1 MKQFYFSILLIFG
14 FTSLSIAQNT
24 VTVDASA
31 AQNGYA
37 NVFETPAN
45 GGGFVFGQA
54 WGVPD
59 LKTVVDASANTLTLQ
74 PNYNNWG
81 DGTDGFW
88 VDQGTGLGNKNFEAN
103 TYVEDNSLV
112 GSELTFEGSVSSY
125 NISSDYQVLAFIKV
139 FNADFSF
146 LKQENFEI
154 VATGDFSVSYTN
166 VEASDAVVQYGFQVL
181 GLNAN
186 PTEEA
191 SLGSVIVESTQQELG
206 LPLTFEG
213 GQLPAFGDFNGSST
227 QVIANPDASGINTT
241 ANVAENTVPGGA
253 SFAGVGIGVPINL
266 TNDKYFKMQVWSPVA
281 NTPVLLKLEGGPP
294 PVERQVTTTTTGA
307 WEEIIFDFS
316 AEGAV
321 EYTTAVIFMNFNVVD
336 GATQTY
342 YWDNLEL
349 FTPPPPPGVNLP
361 ITFENGDNPNFQDFN
376 GSETEVISNPF
387 PDGLNPSENVAQNIV
402 PGNTSFAGVSF
413 DVSTID
419 LSLGNTFNLDV
430 RAILPDAPILLKL
443 ENTVNGTSIERE
455 IILSTVNEWE
465 NITFDFST
473 EANANYDKVT
483 LFMYFN
489 SPVSINR
496 VAYWDN
502 LKQNLN
508 DLVALPVTFESA
520 TADYNVIG
528 FEGADAAVEVNPD
541 PSGINTSNTV
551 VRLTKTEGAA
561 FFAGTAMG
569 LDVPIDFS
577 ETESISIKTWSPKAD
592 IPVRLKLEGSGGQV
606 MELDVNTTVTNE
618 WETLTWDF
626 SGQTAGVDWLTVV
639 LFFEFVVDLPGDGT
653 TYYYDDIDLA
663 PQIGDLVELPVTF
676 ESATAD
682 YNVIGFEGAD
692 SAVEANPDPSGINT
706 SNTVVRTTKT
716 EGAAFFAG
724 TGMGLDV
731 PIDFSETESISIK
744 TWSPKADIPVRL
756 KLEGPGG
763 EFIELDVNTTVEN
776 EWETLTWDFSG
787 QTAGVDWLTVVI
799 FFEFVVDLPGD
810 GSTYYYDDI
819 ELAAPLSIGDT
830 VLSTVVS
837 FPNPVKTLW
846 NVQAQETIT
855 DIIIYNLFGQKILS
869 ISPNMSDVSL
879 NMSEMRTGVYLAHVY
894 SDKGTKIIK
903 ILKE

>member
-103 TYVEDNSLV
+103 TYVEDNLLV

-227 QVIANPDASGINTT
+227 QVITNPDASGINTT

-349 FTPPPPPGVNLP
+349 FTPPPPPLALP
-361 ITFENGDNPNFQDFN
+361 LTFEGGQLPAFGDFN
-376 GSETEVISNPF
+376 GSSTQVITNP
-387 PDGLNPSENVAQNIV
+387 DASGINTTANVAENTV
-402 PGNTSFAGVSF
+402 PGGASFAGVGIGVPINLTNDKYFKMQVWSP
-413 DVSTID
+413 VA
-419 LSLGNTFNLDV
+419 NTPV
-430 RAILPDAPILLKL
+430 LLKL
-443 ENTVNGTSIERE
+443 EGGGPPPVERQVTTTTTGAWEE
-455 IILSTVNEWE
+455 II
-465 NITFDFST
+465 FDFSAEGAVEYT
-473 EANANYDKVT
+473 TAVI
-483 LFMYFN
+483 FMNFN
-489 SPVSINR
+489 V
-496 VAYWDN
+496 VDGATQTYYWDN
-502 LKQNLN
+502 L
-508 DLVALPVTFESA
+508 
-520 TADYNVIG
+520 
-528 FEGADAAVEVNPD
+528 
-541 PSGINTSNTV
+541 
-551 VRLTKTEGAA
+551 
-561 FFAGTAMG
+561 
-569 LDVPIDFS
+569 
-577 ETESISIKTWSPKAD
+577 
-592 IPVRLKLEGSGGQV
+592 
-606 MELDVNTTVTNE
+606 ELFTPPPPP
-618 WETLTWDF
+618 L
-626 SGQTAGVDWLTVV
+626 
-639 LFFEFVVDLPGDGT
+639 
-653 TYYYDDIDLA
+653 
-663 PQIGDLVELPVTF
+663 
-676 ESATAD
+676 
-682 YNVIGFEGAD
+682 
-692 SAVEANPDPSGINT
+692 
-706 SNTVVRTTKT
+706 
-716 EGAAFFAG
+716 
-724 TGMGLDV
+724 
-731 PIDFSETESISIK
+731 
-744 TWSPKADIPVRL
+744 
-756 KLEGPGG
+756 
-763 EFIELDVNTTVEN
+763 
-776 EWETLTWDFSG
+776 
-787 QTAGVDWLTVVI
+787 
-799 FFEFVVDLPGD
+799 
-810 GSTYYYDDI
+810 GST
-819 ELAAPLSIGDT
+819 
-830 VLSTVVS
+830 
-837 FPNPVKTLW
+837 FN
-846 NVQAQETIT
+846 
-855 DIIIYNLFGQKILS
+855 F
-869 ISPNMSDVSL
+869 
-879 NMSEMRTGVYLAHVY
+879 
-894 SDKGTKIIK
+894 
-903 ILKE
+903 

>member
-855 DIIIYNLFGQKILS
+855 DITIYNLFGQKILS